1 MLPGQM
7 RRSGFSRTLLCGAG
21 IGTMNLRQS
30 CMRCVCVLAIV
41 SLLAALS
48 TSFTIFWSTCTVL
61 DVAMISGVTLRDRK
75 DRRSCRISKG
85 TYVIPLIRNGWFL
98 GRSSQKFAPP
108 PLHEKEGLSLSLSLV
123 DCDDDDVF
131 YLFLQKQKIALR
143 HIPFRY
149 SPPRNKKAHVMML
162 PP

>member
-1 MLPGQM
+1 
-7 RRSGFSRTLLCGAG
+7 
-21 IGTMNLRQS
+21 MNLHQF
-30 CMRCVCVLAIV
+30 CMLCVCFLAIV
-41 SLLAALS
+41 SPVAALS
-48 TSFTIFWSTCTVL
+48 TSFTIFWSTCTGPMCAGSVL
-61 DVAMISGVTLRDRK
+61 DVAKLSGVTLRDRK

-143 HIPFRY
+143 HTPFGY
-149 SPPRNKKAHVMML
+149 SPPRNKEAHVMML
-162 PP
+162 PLYPLRCRGY